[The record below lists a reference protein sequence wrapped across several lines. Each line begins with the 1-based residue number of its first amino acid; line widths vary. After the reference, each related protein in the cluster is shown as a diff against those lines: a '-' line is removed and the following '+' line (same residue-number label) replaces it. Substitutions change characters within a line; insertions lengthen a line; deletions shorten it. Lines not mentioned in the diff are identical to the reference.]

1 MATLE
6 GFNEQAWFHWV
17 ESRPENI
24 QELCRKVPASKLYR
38 LKESGHRVTIYSYQE
53 NGTVAVAV
61 LGKYNLVAFE
71 RRVFG
76 IKPEDLEECE
86 FPTRDEP
93 LGALLTKQEDIDAH
107 IESIKAGRN

>member
-1 MATLE
+1 MA
-6 GFNEQAWFHWV
+6 
-17 ESRPENI
+17 SRPPVI
-24 QELCRKVPASKLYR
+24 QELCRKVPAGNLYR
-38 LKESGHRVTIYSYQE
+38 LKDAGQRVTIYSYQE
-53 NGTVAVAV
+53 DGTVVVAV

-86 FPTRDEP
+86 FPTRGEP
-93 LGALLTKQEDIDAH
+93 LGAILTKQEDIDAH